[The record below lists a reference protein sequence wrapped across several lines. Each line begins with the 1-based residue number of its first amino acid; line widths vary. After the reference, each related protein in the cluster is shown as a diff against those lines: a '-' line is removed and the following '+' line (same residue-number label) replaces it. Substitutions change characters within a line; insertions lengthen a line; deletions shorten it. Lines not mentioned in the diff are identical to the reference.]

1 MDQLTK
7 DAETLLDELKPR
19 SPSAAPGQNLLP
31 PQTRFDVQGKSLSTP
46 AWRAGDG
53 APTLFVHGWDDT
65 HRIWR
70 HFAMDFIQNGR
81 PALLMDLPA
90 HGASSAETCTWTL
103 AGQSVLDLCTD
114 QQPIDAIITHSF
126 GSLAAADAISE
137 GAQADYLV
145 MIAPPIEHWRERQR
159 RKGVPDE
166 VISRA
171 AELLAE
177 RQGED
182 LGPPDLATLLAD
194 FKGRILLVGSHSD
207 ESCPAPQ
214 IEALGASLENAETL
228 IVNDLG
234 HRDLALDPAILSQIT
249 AFLGY

>member
-1 MDQLTK
+1 MDQLTR
-7 DAETLLDELKPR
+7 DAEALLDELKPR

-31 PQTRFDVQGKSLSTP
+31 PQTRFDVQGETLSTP

-70 HFAMDFIQNGR
+70 RFAMDFIQNGR
-81 PALLMDLPA
+81 PALLIDLPA
-90 HGASSAETCTWTL
+90 HGASSAETCSWQF
-103 AGQSVLDLCTD
+103 AGQSVLDVCTD

-126 GSLAAADAISE
+126 GSLAAAAAISE

-145 MIAPPIEHWRERQR
+145 MIAPPIEHWSERQR
-159 RKGVPDE
+159 RKGVPDD
-166 VISRA
+166 VIARA
-171 AELLAE
+171 AELLLERKAE
-177 RQGED
+177 D
-182 LGPPDLATLLAD
+182 TAPPDLAALLAR
-194 FKGRILLVGSHSD
+194 FEGQILLIGSQAD

-214 IEALGASLENAETL
+214 IEALGASLGNAETL
-228 IVNDLG
+228 IVDDLS
-234 HRDLALDPAILSQIT
+234 HRDLALDPAILSQIS